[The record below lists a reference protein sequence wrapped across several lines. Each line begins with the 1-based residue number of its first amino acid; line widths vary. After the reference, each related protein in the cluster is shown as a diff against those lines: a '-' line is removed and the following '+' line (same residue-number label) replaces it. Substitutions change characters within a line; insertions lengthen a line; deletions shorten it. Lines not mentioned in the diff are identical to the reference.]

1 MEEIYDFSDIAPYS
15 DEEFHDKL
23 SLLVK
28 EPGFEHAV
36 RYVMPDVDFEEF
48 VNNLLKIHDQTT
60 FQTGIMQPFLE
71 ALCLKTTAG
80 ISYGGYEKVENGG
93 AFTYVSNHR
102 DIVLDASFLNL
113 GFLRRGMPSSEIAI
127 GNNLLIYDWITD
139 LVKLNK
145 SFIVKRNLRLTKA
158 LEAARQLSAYIHHAI
173 CDKHES
179 VWIAQREGRAKD
191 SNDFTQESVVKMLA
205 IAGGGSFIENL
216 KQLNIVPVSIS
227 YEYDP
232 NDYLKAREFLLK
244 KLDPGFKKSQRDD
257 LFSMETGLLEF
268 KGKVHFEICDPIN
281 AALSSIP
288 ADMDKVEVVK
298 RACAIIDCEIHSN
311 YHLYPVNYIA
321 HDLLLKTKTY
331 CEHYSEAEVENFCA
345 YIERQL
351 KKVDLPEISELDWNF
366 MFEMMLTMY
375 ANPLRNKELAMHN
388 TCPKAD
394 GELPVK

>member
-1 MEEIYDFSDIAPYS
+1 MEETYDFSDIAPYG
-15 DEEFHDKL
+15 DAEFHEKL
-23 SLLVK
+23 SELVK

-48 VNNLLKIHDQTT
+48 VGNLLKIHDQAT
-60 FQTGIMQPFLE
+60 FQTQIMQPFLE
-71 ALCLKTTAG
+71 ALCVKTTGG
-80 ISYGGYEKVENGG
+80 ISYGGYEKVKDAG
-93 AFTYVSNHR
+93 AFTYISNHR

-127 GNNLLIYDWITD
+127 GNNLLIYEWITD

-158 LEAARQLSAYIHHAI
+158 LEAAKQLSAYIHHAI

-205 IAGGGSFIENL
+205 IEGGGSFLDNL
-216 KQLNIVPVSIS
+216 KSLNIAPVSIS

-257 LFSMETGLLEF
+257 LFSMETGLLEY
-268 KGKVHFEICDPIN
+268 KGRVHFEICDPIN
-281 AALSSIP
+281 PALEPLSD
-288 ADMDKVEVVK
+288 DMDKVEIVK
-298 RACAIIDCEIHSN
+298 RVCAIIDCEIHSN
-311 YHLYPVNYIA
+311 YHIYPVNYIA
-321 HDLLLKTKTY
+321 HDLLLKTDKY
-331 CEHYSEAEVENFCA
+331 ADHYRATEVEDFCA
-345 YIERQL
+345 YVEKQL
-351 KKVDLPEISELDWNF
+351 HKVDLPEVSELDWNF

-375 ANPLRNKELAMHN
+375 ANPLRNKELASDS
-388 TCPKAD
+388 TCPRAE

>member
-1 MEEIYDFSDIAPYS
+1 MKQTYDFSDIAPYG

-23 SLLVK
+23 SELVK

-36 RYVMPDVDFEEF
+36 RYVMPDVNFDEF
-48 VNNLLKIHDQTT
+48 MNNLLKIHDQST
-60 FQTGIMQPFLE
+60 FQTQIMQPFLE
-71 ALCLKTTAG
+71 ALCVKTTNG
-80 ISYGGYEKVENGG
+80 ISYGGYEKVQGAG
-93 AFTYVSNHR
+93 AFTYISNHR

-113 GFLRRGMPSSEIAI
+113 GFLRKGMTSSEIAI
-127 GNNLLIYDWITD
+127 GNNLLIYEWITD

-158 LEAARQLSAYIHHAI
+158 LEAAKQLSAYIHHAI

-205 IAGGGSFIENL
+205 IEGGGSFLENL
-216 KQLNIVPVSIS
+216 KSLNIAPVSIS

-244 KLDPGFKKSQRDD
+244 KLDPSFKKSQRDD

-268 KGKVHFEICDPIN
+268 KGRVHFEICDPIN
-281 AALSSIP
+281 PAFEALSE
-288 ADMDKVEVVK
+288 DMDKVEIVK

-311 YHLYPVNYIA
+311 YHIYAVNYIA
-321 HDLLLKTKTY
+321 HDLLFKTNKY
-331 CEHYSEAEVENFCA
+331 AEHYTAAEVEEFCA
-345 YIERQL
+345 YVEKQL
-351 KKVDLPEISELDWNF
+351 HKVDLPEVSELDWNF

-375 ANPLRNKELAMHN
+375 ANPLRNKELAWHN
-388 TCPKAD
+388 TCLRAE